1 VLKHCTSDTFK
12 RLAHGYIGGI
22 ELFGGVGAVLTEIE
36 KAAISSNIE
45 MELECAPSNLLPK
58 MDLPWKLAQLFV
70 LLIFH
75 FTIYPEITQLFETL
89 FHLSQ

>member
-58 MDLPWKLAQLFV
+58 NGLALETCAIVRSTDFS
-70 LLIFH
+70 FH
-75 FTIYPEITQLFETL
+75 DISRNNTTL
-89 FHLSQ
+89 